1 MALAVQQLWHDAPWY
16 IWFIVL
22 CFGLLVIILGLAI
35 VLHVHLNPLW
45 NRIFLVTGVIF
56 MCMGAF
62 WYYET
67 LPDHQPLSLVE
78 VYITD
83 FPQYFGQ
90 RGSYAGRSEI
100 FQMGTSSMRSNHD
113 VKTYHGYDRNDDGT
127 LKQILLLH
135 ETLFVMLLLF
145 FRIDSCD
152 G

>member
-1 MALAVQQLWHDAPWY
+1 VPAGKVGARVLYIKAGVLGDVLRGSRVVFAKTFQVVLDLDAHDQVRTAFEVQSQ
-16 IWFIVL
+16 VN
-22 CFGLLVIILGLAI
+22 V
-35 VLHVHLNPLW
+35 
-45 NRIFLVTGVIF
+45 
-56 MCMGAF
+56 
-62 WYYET
+62 
-67 LPDHQPLSLVE
+67 
-78 VYITD
+78 
-83 FPQYFGQ
+83 FGQ

-152 G
+152 GRSGDLQKDRKSTRL